1 MEAERSAFSKL
12 ATRVRG
18 HRPLVLFRSKY
29 FKCFSN
35 GSYLQNRMAFRD
47 LRAARPHFAC
57 PNSWPSTFTIRPLR
71 LKTGTKKP
79 FPMIQVGYLD
89 EM

>member
-12 ATRVRG
+12 ATRVRSR
-18 HRPLVLFRSKY
+18 RPLVLFRSEY

-35 GSYLQNRMAFRD
+35 GSYFQNRMVFRD
-47 LRAARPHFAC
+47 LRLLAHTSLAQTAGPVHTQSSPHDYKPAA
-57 PNSWPSTFTIRPLR
+57 
-71 LKTGTKKP
+71 KKP
-79 FPMIQVGYLD
+79 LPMIQVGYLD

>member
-1 MEAERSAFSKL
+1 MEAERPAFSKL
-12 ATRVRG
+12 ATRVRSR
-18 HRPLVLFRSKY
+18 RPLVLFRSEY

-35 GSYLQNRMAFRD
+35 GSYFQNRMVFRD

-57 PNSWPSTFTIRPLR
+57 PNSCPVHTQSGPHDY
-71 LKTGTKKP
+71 KPATKKLS
-79 FPMIQVGYLD
+79 PMIQVGYLD

>member
-12 ATRVRG
+12 PTRVRCR
-18 HRPLVLFRSKY
+18 RPLVLFRSKY

-47 LRAARPHFAC
+47 LSAARPHFAC
-57 PNSWPSTFTIRPLR
+57 PNSWPNTYTIRASR
-71 LKTGTKKP
+71 LQTGSEKAIADDSGGV
-79 FPMIQVGYLD
+79 FG
-89 EM
+89 

>member
-12 ATRVRG
+12 ATRVRSR
-18 HRPLVLFRSKY
+18 RPLVLFRSEY

-35 GSYLQNRMAFRD
+35 GSYFQNRMVFRD

-57 PNSWPSTFTIRPLR
+57 PNSWPSTYTIRPHDYR
-71 LKTGTKKP
+71 PATKKLS
-79 FPMIQVGYLD
+79 PMIQVGYLD

>member
-1 MEAERSAFSKL
+1 MEVECSAFSKL

-18 HRPLVLFRSKY
+18 RRPLVLRSSKY

-35 GSYLQNRMAFRD
+35 GSYLQNLMAFWN

-57 PNSWPSTFTIRPLR
+57 PNSWPSTYTIQPSR
-71 LKTGTKKP
+71 LQTGSEKAIADDSGGV
-79 FPMIQVGYLD
+79 FG
-89 EM
+89 